1 MTSSG
6 SAEHD
11 RHLEKHVNCSVMVR
25 YCSFQ
30 TGNEMRCDWCVALL
44 DICFHIGVQQESM
57 GCRKTCKVDKL
68 LRQSQRDMV
77 CGQRQRLP
85 TAKKSNQIRGTDK
98 VSPVVCKDFSQR
110 ECARRISG
118 CSPEHCRTL
127 HVWHS
132 VIAFWHFRMHFA
144 KCFDFW
150 WWGGWTLLG
159 PKVGWVLYHSCHQ
172 KSIKLPVG

>member
-68 LRQSQRDMV
+68 LRQSQRDVV

-98 VSPVVCKDFSQR
+98 VSRSCGK
-110 ECARRISG
+110 ISANVNVHKG
-118 CSPEHCRTL
+118 SVAAALSTAEPYMCGTPWLHFDIFACILLNTL
-127 HVWHS
+127 IFDCGVGELYWGQKWDES
-132 VIAFWHFRMHFA
+132 CVIA
-144 KCFDFW
+144 
-150 WWGGWTLLG
+150 
-159 PKVGWVLYHSCHQ
+159 V
-172 KSIKLPVG
+172 IKKA